1 MDYADKVSDNR
12 VLQDVATLL
21 CIYAERYGRCTQQPE
36 GNKGV
41 FVSKE
46 GNGVKMTGRT
56 LKTGTEVR
64 VVKWGNSLAI
74 RIPQSLAKQT
84 KLGEGSLVELL
95 TTTEGFRV
103 KKRPEHPTLE
113 ELLARVTDENRHE
126 SVDWGFP
133 VGNEIW

>member
-1 MDYADKVSDNR
+1 M
-12 VLQDVATLL
+12 
-21 CIYAERYGRCTQQPE
+21 
-36 GNKGV
+36 
-41 FVSKE
+41 SKE

-56 LKTGTEVR
+56 RKTGTEVR

-84 KLGEGSLVELL
+84 KLGEGSQVELL
-95 TTTEGFRV
+95 ATTEGFRV

-113 ELLARVTDENRHE
+113 ELLARVTDENRHD